1 MALITKPAP
10 ELLTFAN
17 WYKSVAS
24 APDGSGLPSGTY
36 TDYQPS
42 KLSTQVSG
50 GEVGVKTFDLT
61 VTVLKSK
68 SWIVD
73 AKAST
78 ELLEHERLHYLMAI
92 CVARDAHE
100 DVYSAT
106 ASSSSG
112 LSQAI
117 MQLLREAGQRTQ
129 QLSDQYD
136 RETAN
141 GARPSQQ
148 SLWNARVRRWHSIG
162 FKEW

>member
-1 MALITKPAP
+1 MTLIKRPAP
-10 ELLTFAN
+10 ELLTFKN
-17 WYKSVAS
+17 WYQSVAA

-36 TDYQPS
+36 SDLQPS
-42 KLSTQVSG
+42 NLSTKVSG

-68 SWIVD
+68 SWVVD

-78 ELLEHERLHYLMAI
+78 ALLEHERLHYLIAI

-100 DVYSAT
+100 DVYGAT
-106 ASSSSG
+106 AASSSG

-117 MQLLREAGQRTQ
+117 MQLLREAGQRAQ
-129 QLSDQYD
+129 AISDQYD

-141 GARPSQQ
+141 GARPSDQ
-148 SLWNARVRRWHSIG
+148 SLWNARVGRWYSIG